1 MTPMSQKPFTAAA
14 LRGAVDLSALKRPPA
29 ARSGMPGGPGGAA
42 GAASAGGWTAAAR
55 AGMPGGAG
63 GAGSAGG
70 AGGAAPNSGA
80 RVVTATDA
88 TFQEVATTSVRVPV
102 VVVLHSGRL
111 PESGAF
117 VDVLAVVARANGGRF
132 QVAVVDVDTNPG
144 LLRAFQVQSVPAV
157 MGLIQGQPVPLF
169 VGAMSAT
176 EVQPWIEEL
185 LKLAVQY
192 GVTGRV
198 SVDGPAGTAGT
209 AGTAGNGDAGTAG
222 DDDELEAELPPLLQ
236 EAYDAIDRGDLDGAA
251 AAYEKALAENPAD
264 AEARLGLGQVKL
276 LQRTQGVELTVA
288 RAAAAAAPDDV
299 PAQLLVAD
307 LDVLG
312 GHLEDAFGRLV
323 DLVRVSVGAERDQ
336 VRQHLLGLFDIVGA
350 QDPRV
355 VKARKALMAALF

>member
-1 MTPMSQKPFTAAA
+1 M
-14 LRGAVDLSALKRPPA
+14 
-29 ARSGMPGGPGGAA
+29 
-42 GAASAGGWTAAAR
+42 
-55 AGMPGGAG
+55 
-63 GAGSAGG
+63 
-70 AGGAAPNSGA
+70 
-80 RVVTATDA
+80 
-88 TFQEVATTSVRVPV
+88 
-102 VVVLHSGRL
+102 
-111 PESGAF
+111 
-117 VDVLAVVARANGGRF
+117 
-132 QVAVVDVDTNPG
+132 
-144 LLRAFQVQSVPAV
+144 PAV

-169 VGAMSAT
+169 VGAMSAP

-198 SVDGPAGTAGT
+198 SVDDAAGT
-209 AGTAGNGDAGTAG
+209 AGTAGNGGAGSAAE
-222 DDDELEAELPPLLQ
+222 DDELEAELPPLLQ

-276 LQRTQGVELTVA
+276 LQRTQGVELAAA

-312 GHLEDAFGRLV
+312 GHVEDAFGRLV
-323 DLVRVSVGAERDQ
+323 DLVRVSAGAERDQ